1 MKRSVRRFI
10 VISLTIFAILVGWLL
25 IQLSN
30 LKHGVDIHSADL
42 RYISGN
48 AILNADI
55 KFHFS
60 ETALQSLKNGIAL
73 PVEID
78 VVLKSQRDL
87 VWDKTEW
94 HTVLEYQI
102 RYQALARSYELIN
115 QISGSSR
122 SFASR
127 KAVVDALGRI
137 RGMPVANTECSQ
149 PIQHCYLKIK
159 ASLNREGLPLP
170 LRPTAYLTLDWYVS
184 SRWRQWPLTS

>member
-1 MKRSVRRFI
+1 MKRSIRRFI
-10 VISLTIFAILVGWLL
+10 LVTVAIFALMGGWLFF
-25 IQLSN
+25 QLSD
-30 LKHGVDIHSADL
+30 LKHGVDIRSAEL

-55 KFHFS
+55 DFHFS
-60 ETALQSLKNGIAL
+60 ETALESLKNGIAL

-78 VVLKSQRDL
+78 VVLKSQREL
-87 VWDKTEW
+87 GWDMTEW
-94 HTVLEYQI
+94 HTVLKYQI

-127 KAVVDALGRI
+127 KIAVETLGRI
-137 RGMPVANTECSQ
+137 RGMPVSKTECSQ
-149 PIQHCYLKIK
+149 PLQHCYLLIK

-170 LRPTAYLTLDWYVS
+170 LRPTAYLTLDWYLS
-184 SRWRQWPLTS
+184 SRWKQWPLTS

>member
-1 MKRSVRRFI
+1 MKRSIHRFI
-10 VISLTIFAILVGWLL
+10 IVTLTILVILAGLFF
-25 IQLSN
+25 IQLTN
-30 LKHGVDIHSADL
+30 LKHGVEIRSAEL

-48 AILNADI
+48 MILNADI
-55 KFHFS
+55 DFHFS

-127 KAVVDALGRI
+127 KAVVEALGRI
-137 RGMPVANTECSQ
+137 HGMPVAKTECSQ

-184 SRWRQWPLTS
+184 SRWSQWPLTS